1 MLAAEPDTPLAL
13 ATDTVAPV
21 SDGAG
26 VVGPVGVVGPPVV
39 VATIDPRESP
49 GTVDDVS
56 SAMLP
61 LSPSSSV
68 IARRMKK
75 PAITAITASTMLR
88 VDPTGDPPSPTRG
101 VRREPRSG
109 SPSAGPSGA
118 SVMRC
123 ALLPVDGT
131 GPPPSEWAS

>member
-1 MLAAEPDTPLAL
+1 M
-13 ATDTVAPV
+13 
-21 SDGAG
+21 
-26 VVGPVGVVGPPVV
+26 VVTG
-39 VATIDPRESP
+39 DPSESS
-49 GTVDDVS
+49 GTVDEVS
-56 SAMLP
+56 SVSPP

-101 VRREPRSG
+101 LRREPRSG

-131 GPPPSEWAS
+131 GPPPSESAS